1 LATTKTMAL
10 TRREAIT
17 CKRSSKRARFSA
29 GFVADGKESLLQWGR
44 GGTRYAL
51 NSRRGAAKSF
61 VSRVLFFRPF
71 VYYTGGPAM

>member
-29 GFVADGKESLLQWGR
+29 GFVADGKESLLQWG
-44 GGTRYAL
+44 GGTRYA
-51 NSRRGAAKSF
+51 RRGAAKSF